1 MAFDACMV
9 HCIANELNTTLK
21 GAKVERVLQP
31 QSDEIW
37 LVLHQN
43 RATYRLLINAGSNAP
58 RIYLTKEPKENPFV
72 APMFCML
79 LRKHLNGA
87 KILGIAQIGFE
98 RVIEITLEAYDELG
112 FPCQKY
118 LILEIMGKYS
128 NLMFCGTDHT
138 ILAAYKTVD
147 FTTSRKRQVLPGMPY
162 ELPPQQDK
170 IPFTDAKKE
179 DFFVAFS
186 QEAPLYAFKQYAG
199 IAPSTAKLLCAR
211 AKAPTADAIWQS
223 CEEFLNSLANHI
235 AKPYLLCDE
244 HGAPQDFFCVA
255 PTVGNVQECDSFS
268 ALLDTFYVTLSRLEY
283 NARRAHDLTQTVTT
297 AKARLERKLKAQA
310 EELKESEQMQQ
321 FKDCADM
328 ITSQMYRLKAGMT
341 EAVLDCYDTDPPTQK
356 KVPLQAKLTPAQNA
370 QYYYKRYRKAK
381 NAAAILQAQMEK
393 AHNECDYLDTV
404 AQSLLRAETEA
415 DFAEIR
421 TELAENG
428 YGKREAKNAQKSA
441 RGAKSASPRPMIFQT
456 DGGFTVL
463 CGKNNRQ
470 NDYITTKVAQKEDY
484 WFHTKNTPGSHV
496 ILVTEGKEV
505 PNDDLAQAAII
516 AATHSQAANAQKA
529 EVDYTRVRYVKKPGG
544 AKPGFV
550 IYLQNQTA
558 YVTPDSAL
566 CARLRKNEK
575 SG

>member
-9 HCIANELNTTLK
+9 RSIANELNTVLK

-31 QSDEIW
+31 QADEIW
-37 LVLHQN
+37 LQLHQN
-43 RATYRLLINAGSNAP
+43 RATHRLLINAGSNAP
-58 RIYLTKEPKENPFV
+58 RIYLTKEQKENPLV

-87 KILGIAQIGFE
+87 KILEIAQIGFE
-98 RVIEITLEAYDELG
+98 RVVEITLEAYDELG
-112 FPCQKY
+112 FPCKKY

-128 NLMFCGTDHT
+128 NLMFCQADHT

-147 FTTSRKRQVLPGMPY
+147 FTTSRKRQVLPGMIY

-170 IPFTDAKKE
+170 IPFINAKKE
-179 DFFVAFS
+179 DFCVAFS
-186 QEAPLYAFKQYAG
+186 SENPLAVFKQYAG

-211 AKAPTADAIWQS
+211 AEEQTASAVWQS
-223 CEEFLNSLANHI
+223 CEKFLDSLKNKT
-235 AKPYLLCDE
+235 AKPHLLCDE
-244 HGAPQDFFCVA
+244 TGAPQDFFCVA
-255 PTVGNVQECDSFS
+255 PITGSVQECESFS
-268 ALLDTFYVTLSRLEY
+268 ALLDTYYATLSRLEH
-283 NARRAHDLTQTVTT
+283 NARRAHDLHQTVTT
-297 AKARLERKLKAQA
+297 AKARLERKLQAQTQ
-310 EELKESEQMQQ
+310 ELKESEQMQE
-321 FKDCADM
+321 FKACADM
-328 ITSQMYRLKAGMT
+328 ITSQMYRLKAGMA
-341 EAVLDCYDTDPPTQK
+341 EAVLDCYETDPPTQRR
-356 KVPLQAKLTPAQNA
+356 VELQAKLTPAQNA

-381 NAAAILQAQMEK
+381 NATVILQEQMEK
-393 AHNECDYLDTV
+393 ARTECDYLDTV
-404 AQSLLRAETEA
+404 LQSLLRAETEA

-428 YGKREAKNAQKSA
+428 YGKREAKSAQKGA
-441 RGAKSASPRPMIFQT
+441 RGAKSITPQPMTFQT

-484 WFHTKNTPGSHV
+484 WFHTKNIPGSHV

-505 PNDDLAQAAII
+505 PNEDLTQAAII
-516 AATHSQAANAQKA
+516 AATHSQAQNAQNTQ
-529 EVDYTRVRYVKKPGG
+529 VDYTRVRHVKKPSG

-558 YVTPDSAL
+558 YVCPDLTL
-566 CARLRKNEK
+566 CARLRKNGK
-575 SG
+575 NA